1 MGFIQATWRNELHG
15 LYASLPFGKEHTRG
29 VVVKWVAP
37 TTEVRT
43 MRKNITLGLILGSS
57 LALATLAMAG
67 PAGQGAGMSHGWHA
81 HGHGHDM
88 AFRQLDLTDA
98 QRASIKQIMHA
109 SFAQNKT
116 QWTAL
121 RQQRSA
127 FESMTPDQVG
137 YQAAAARLAQAEGD
151 ATRVRVQQKA
161 TVRAQIY
168 ALLTPAQKAK
178 MATLKT
184 EKQARREQWKQFKA
198 EHPAPAQSSP
208 DAQ

>member
-1 MGFIQATWRNELHG
+1 
-15 LYASLPFGKEHTRG
+15 
-29 VVVKWVAP
+29 
-37 TTEVRT
+37 
-43 MRKNITLGLILGSS
+43 MRKNITLGLILGST
-57 LALATLAMAG
+57 LALATVAMAA
-67 PAGQGAGMSHGWHA
+67 PVGQDAGMHHGRHG

-88 AFRQLDLTDA
+88 AFRKLDLTDA

-168 ALLTPAQKAK
+168 ALLTPTQKAK
-178 MATLKT
+178 MATMNT
-184 EKQARREQWKQFKA
+184 ERQARREQWKQFRA
-198 EHPAPAQSSP
+198 EHPAASSTSAAQ
-208 DAQ
+208 

>member
-1 MGFIQATWRNELHG
+1 
-15 LYASLPFGKEHTRG
+15 
-29 VVVKWVAP
+29 
-37 TTEVRT
+37 
-43 MRKNITLGLILGSS
+43 MRKNITLGLILGST
-57 LALATLAMAG
+57 LALATLAVAA
-67 PAGQGAGMSHGWHA
+67 PAGQEAGRHS

-88 AFRQLDLTDA
+88 SLQKLDLTDA

-109 SFAQNKT
+109 SFAQNKS

-137 YQAAAARLAQAEGD
+137 YQAAAARLAQAEAD

-161 TVRAQIY
+161 TVRAQVY

-184 EKQARREQWKQFKA
+184 ERQARREQWKQFRA
-198 EHPAPAQSSP
+198 EHPAASSTSSAQ
-208 DAQ
+208 

>member
-1 MGFIQATWRNELHG
+1 
-15 LYASLPFGKEHTRG
+15 
-29 VVVKWVAP
+29 
-37 TTEVRT
+37 

-57 LALATLAMAG
+57 LALVTLAMAA
-67 PAGQGAGMSHGWHA
+67 PAGQDAGMHHGRHA
-81 HGHGHDM
+81 HGQDM
-88 AFRQLDLTDA
+88 AFRKLDLTDA
-98 QRASIKQIMHA
+98 QRASIRQIMHA

-121 RQQRSA
+121 RQQRGA

-161 TVRAQIY
+161 SVRAQIY

-178 MATLKT
+178 MATLKA
-184 EKQARREQWKQFKA
+184 EKQARREQWKQFRA
-198 EHPAPAQSSP
+198 EHPAPSPSSP

>member
-1 MGFIQATWRNELHG
+1 
-15 LYASLPFGKEHTRG
+15 
-29 VVVKWVAP
+29 
-37 TTEVRT
+37 
-43 MRKNITLGLILGSS
+43 MRKNITLGLILGST
-57 LALATLAMAG
+57 LALATLAVAA
-67 PAGQGAGMSHGWHA
+67 PTGQGPGMHEGRHS

-88 AFRQLDLTDA
+88 GLRKLDLTDA

-109 SFAQNKT
+109 SFAQNKA
-116 QWTAL
+116 QWATL

-168 ALLTPAQKAK
+168 ALLTPTQKAK
-178 MATLKT
+178 MATMET
-184 EKQARREQWKQFKA
+184 EKLARRQQWKQFRA
-198 EHPAPAQSSP
+198 EHPAPSSTSAAQ
-208 DAQ
+208 

>member
-1 MGFIQATWRNELHG
+1 
-15 LYASLPFGKEHTRG
+15 
-29 VVVKWVAP
+29 
-37 TTEVRT
+37 
-43 MRKNITLGLILGSS
+43 MRKNITLGLILGST
-57 LALATLAMAG
+57 LALATLAVAA
-67 PAGQGAGMSHGWHA
+67 PIGQDGGMHQGRHS

-88 AFRQLDLTDA
+88 AFSKLDLTDA

-109 SFAQNKT
+109 SFAQNKS

-137 YQAAAARLAQAEGD
+137 YQAAAARLAQAEAD

-161 TVRAQIY
+161 TVRAQVY

-184 EKQARREQWKQFKA
+184 ERQARREQWKQFRA
-198 EHPAPAQSSP
+198 EHPAASSTSSAQ
-208 DAQ
+208 